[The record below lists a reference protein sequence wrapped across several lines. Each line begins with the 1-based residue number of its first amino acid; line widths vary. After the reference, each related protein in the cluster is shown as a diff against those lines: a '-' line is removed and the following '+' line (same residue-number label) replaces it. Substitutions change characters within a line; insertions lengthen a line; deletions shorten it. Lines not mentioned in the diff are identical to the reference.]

1 MIKITINSAMTA
13 LAMAAALLAS
23 PVQADVGVSAD
34 IGTTGFG
41 LHLSAP
47 LQENLNARIGVNYLH
62 YSYNGNT
69 SDVDYDFKLKLTS
82 LEALLD
88 WFPTQSQFRISTGLV
103 YNGNKIDATGKSNS
117 TGSYTLNGNTYNA
130 SNAGR
135 LDGKVDFRKV
145 APYLGIGWG
154 NALAKDKGWGFTS
167 DLGVLFQGSPN
178 TSLVNSGCNLPDLPG
193 VSCADLRN
201 DVAAENVKL
210 RDKADSFKFY
220 PVVRVGV
227 SYKF

>member
-1 MIKITINSAMTA
+1 
-13 LAMAAALLAS
+13 
-23 PVQADVGVSAD
+23 VGVSAD

-62 YSYNGNT
+62 YSYTGNT

-88 WFPTQSQFRISTGLV
+88 WFPMESQFRVSAGLI
-103 YNGNKIDATGKSNS
+103 YNGNKVDATGKSNS
-117 TGSYTLNGNTYNA
+117 TGKYKLGENEYSQNDI
-130 SNAGR
+130 GR
-135 LDGKVDFRKV
+135 IDGKVDFRKV
-145 APYLGIGWG
+145 VPYLGIGWG

-167 DLGVLFQGSPN
+167 DLGVILQGSPN
-178 TSLVNSGCNLPDLPG
+178 TSLTNSECNLTASACEVL
-193 VSCADLRN
+193 VT